1 MKCPK
6 CDEAMVTRDRNS
18 IMIEECG
25 ACRGVYL
32 DRGELELLID
42 AESKYLATLPA
53 GENAD
58 TTYQGRHRHGVV
70 RQVFGEPDTNGTE
83 AASGSHEIGDDYTG
97 NGDASARSSVT
108 SNGGQG

>member
-6 CDEAMVTRDRNS
+6 CDEAMVTRDRNG
-18 IMIEECG
+18 IMIEECSG
-25 ACRGVYL
+25 CRGVYL

-53 GENAD
+53 GQNAD

-70 RQVFGEPDTNGTE
+70 RQTFGEPDTNGT
-83 AASGSHEIGDDYTG
+83 STS
-97 NGDASARSSVT
+97 ASAAAEGKPAT
-108 SNGGQG
+108 SGA

>member
-6 CDEAMVTRDRNS
+6 CDEAMLTRDRNS

-25 ACRGVYL
+25 GCRGVYL

-70 RQVFGEPDTNGTE
+70 RQIFGEPDAFGIDAEVAGNGQ
-83 AASGSHEIGDDYTG
+83 EIARD
-97 NGDASARSSVT
+97 NGDASIGNNATSSG
-108 SNGGQG
+108 SQA